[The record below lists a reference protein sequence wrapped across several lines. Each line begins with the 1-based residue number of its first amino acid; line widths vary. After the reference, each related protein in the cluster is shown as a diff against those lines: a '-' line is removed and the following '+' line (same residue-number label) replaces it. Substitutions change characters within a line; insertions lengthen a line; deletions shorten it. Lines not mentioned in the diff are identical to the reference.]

1 MPSAGPDPAPR
12 ARAETPATLGAVRD
26 LVDVGALVEA
36 TRSLVAADSS
46 NPPGN
51 ERAAADVAR
60 YLLEDRGAHVTEIE
74 PAPGR
79 VSLVAT
85 VGAGDGSRPTLIVN
99 GHLDVVPV
107 EAGAWR
113 HDPFGGEVDQGRL
126 YGRGAADMKGG
137 IAAAILAL
145 DAVRASPWGEP
156 ACDVVFHLVA
166 DEEAGGALGTAVL
179 LQQGLIRGEACLDPE
194 PTGLGI
200 GVAERGLLQVE
211 VTTHGVAAHAGDP
224 HRGISAIEKAA
235 KVVLA
240 LHGADFGEDH
250 PLLGRP
256 SANVGV
262 IEGGVAYNVV
272 ADRCTLRVDRRLL
285 PGTTEEQ
292 ALASL
297 RHRIEAIGDPF
308 LRYEMAVHV
317 FGEASELDLADPF
330 LAFVQDA
337 HVAALG
343 RAGTIIG
350 MQFATDARFVRNQAG
365 ISTVVCGPGE
375 LDQAHRVDES
385 VPIANLVDAA
395 ALYAHVYATF
405 GRAAR

>member
-1 MPSAGPDPAPR
+1 
-12 ARAETPATLGAVRD
+12 VRD
-26 LVDVGALVEA
+26 LVDTAALLDA
-36 TRSLVAADSS
+36 TRALVAADSR

-51 ERAAADVAR
+51 ERAAADAAR
-60 YLLEDRGAHVTEIE
+60 ALLEARGAVVTEIE
-74 PAPGR
+74 PTPGR

-99 GHLDVVPV
+99 GHLDVVP
-107 EAGAWR
+107 ADPAAWR
-113 HDPFGGEVDQGRL
+113 HDPFGGEVVDGRL

-137 IAAAILAL
+137 IAAAICAL
-145 DAVRASPWGEP
+145 DVVRRSQWKEP

-179 LQQGLIRGEACLDPE
+179 LERGLVCGDACIDPE

-211 VTTHGVAAHAGDP
+211 VVIHGVSAHAGDP
-224 HRGISAIEKAA
+224 HRGLSAIEKAA

-240 LHGADFGEDH
+240 VHGADFGEDH

-256 SANVGV
+256 SANVGT
-262 IEGGVAYNVV
+262 IEGGVALNVV
-272 ADRCTLRVDRRLL
+272 ADRCVIGIDRRLL
-285 PGTTEEQ
+285 PGTSQEQ
-292 ALASL
+292 AVASI
-297 RHRIEAIGDPF
+297 RHRIDAIGDPH
-308 LRYEMAVHV
+308 LSYDLAVRV

-330 LAFVQDA
+330 LAFVQQA
-337 HVAALG
+337 YVEALG
-343 RAGTIIG
+343 RTGTIMG

-365 ISTVVCGPGE
+365 IPTVVCGPGE

-385 VPIANLVDAA
+385 VPVANLVDAA
-395 ALYAHVYATF
+395 ALYAHIYATF
-405 GRAAR
+405 GPTQGRAGRP

>member
-1 MPSAGPDPAPR
+1 M
-12 ARAETPATLGAVRD
+12 RD
-26 LVDVGALVEA
+26 LVDVGALLEA
-36 TRSLVAADSS
+36 TRALVAVDSS
-46 NPPGN
+46 NPPGS
-51 ERAAADVAR
+51 ERGAADVAR
-60 YLLEDRGAHVTEIE
+60 GLLEDRGARVVEVE

-107 EAGAWR
+107 EPAVWQ
-113 HDPFGGEVDQGRL
+113 HDPFGGEVEGGRL
-126 YGRGAADMKGG
+126 FGRGAADMKGG
-137 IAAAILAL
+137 IAAAIAAL
-145 DAVRASPWGEP
+145 DVVRRSPWGEP

-166 DEEAGGALGTAVL
+166 DEEAGGTLGTAVL
-179 LQQGLIRGEACLDPE
+179 LQQGLIHGDACLDPE

-211 VTTHGVAAHAGDP
+211 VTTHGVAAHAGEP

-256 SANVGV
+256 SANVGM
-262 IEGGVAYNVV
+262 IDGGVAYNVV
-272 ADRCTLRVDRRLL
+272 ADRCTLRVDRRVL

-297 RHRIEAIGDPF
+297 RERIEAIGDPF
-308 LRYEMAVHV
+308 LRYDVAVHV

-330 LAFVQDA
+330 LAFLQQAYVD
-337 HVAALG
+337 ALG
-343 RAGTIIG
+343 RAGTIMG

-365 ISTVVCGPGE
+365 VPTVVCGPGE

-385 VPIANLVDAA
+385 VPIDNLVDAA

-405 GRAAR
+405 GRHAD

>member
-1 MPSAGPDPAPR
+1 M
-12 ARAETPATLGAVRD
+12 RD
-26 LVDVGALVEA
+26 LVDVGALLEA
-36 TRSLVAADSS
+36 ARVLVAVDSS

-51 ERAAADVAR
+51 ERAVADVAR
-60 YLLEDRGAHVTEIE
+60 GLLEDRGARVLELE

-99 GHLDVVPV
+99 GHLDVVPA
-107 EAGAWR
+107 EPAAWQ
-113 HDPFGGEVDQGRL
+113 HHPFGGEVEEGRL
-126 YGRGAADMKGG
+126 FGRGAADMKGG
-137 IAAAILAL
+137 IAAAIAAL
-145 DAVRASPWGEP
+145 DVVRRSPWGEP

-179 LQQGLIRGEACLDPE
+179 LQRGLIRGDACLDPE

-211 VTTHGVAAHAGDP
+211 VTTHGVAAHAGEP

-256 SANVGV
+256 SANVGM
-262 IEGGVAYNVV
+262 IDGGVAYNVV
-272 ADRCTLRVDRRLL
+272 ADRCTLRIDRRVL
-285 PGTTEEQ
+285 PGTTEEE

-308 LRYEMAVHV
+308 LSYEMAVHV

-330 LAFVQDA
+330 LAFVQQAYA
-337 HVAALG
+337 HALG
-343 RAGTIIG
+343 RAGTIMG

-365 ISTVVCGPGE
+365 IPTVVCGPGE

-385 VPIANLVDAA
+385 VPVGNLVDAA
-395 ALYAHVYATF
+395 ALYAHIYATF
-405 GRAAR
+405 GRPTG

>member
-1 MPSAGPDPAPR
+1 VDPGGTGPGEALR
-12 ARAETPATLGAVRD
+12 GIAATLAGVRD
-26 LVDVGALVEA
+26 LVDVGTLVEV
-36 TRSLVAADSS
+36 TRALVAADSS

-51 ERAAADVAR
+51 ERAVADVAR
-60 YLLEDRGAHVTEIE
+60 RLLEERGARVIEVE

-85 VGAGDGSRPTLIVN
+85 AGAADGGRPTLIVN

-107 EAGAWR
+107 EPEAWH
-113 HDPFGGEVDQGRL
+113 HDPFGGAVEGGRL

-137 IAAAILAL
+137 IAAAICAL
-145 DAVRASPWGEP
+145 DVVRRSRWGEP

-166 DEEAGGALGTAVL
+166 DEEAGGGLGTAVL
-179 LQQGLIRGEACLDPE
+179 LEKGFVRGDACLDPE

-200 GVAERGLLQVE
+200 GVAERGLLQVD
-211 VTTHGVAAHAGDP
+211 VTLHGVAAHAGEP
-224 HRGISAIEKAA
+224 HRGVSAIEKAA

-240 LHGADFGEDH
+240 LHGADFGEEH

-256 SANVGV
+256 SANVGM

-272 ADRCTLRVDRRLL
+272 ADRCTVRVDRRVL
-285 PGTTEEQ
+285 PGTTAEQ

-308 LRYEMAVHV
+308 LSYDMAVHV

-330 LAFVQDA
+330 LAFVQQA
-337 HVAALG
+337 YAQALG
-343 RAGTIIG
+343 RPGTIMG
-350 MQFATDARFVRNQAG
+350 MRFTTDARFVRNQAG
-365 ISTVVCGPGE
+365 VPTVVCGPGE
-375 LDQAHRVDES
+375 LDQAHRADES
-385 VPIANLVDAA
+385 VPVDNLVDAT
-395 ALYAHVYATF
+395 ALYAHIYATF
-405 GRAAR
+405 GRSAG